1 MAYTDFTL
9 SDLHQKFGIENRK
22 GALFPKVKPV
32 PASRKLKTD
41 LGYNLELPQR
51 SEKAKSELIVLPI
64 LLDVRL
70 RNDRFFTIYSGE
82 ILAADPEAGLNGECD
97 FIVAKDTQSFE
108 INYPIFQIVEAKKN
122 DIDLGVPQCAAQMVG
137 ARVFNQKKGL
147 TVDTVFGCVTTGDDW
162 NFMRLAGN
170 TITVDERR
178 YYLGNLP
185 ELLGVFQK
193 IIGFFKGS

>member
-22 GALFPKVKPV
+22 GSLFPKVKPV
-32 PASRKLKTD
+32 PVSKKLKSD

-64 LLDVRL
+64 LMDVRL

-82 ILAADPEAGLNGECD
+82 ILSADPESGLNGECD

-147 TVDTVFGCVTTGDDW
+147 TTDTVFGCVTTGDDW
-162 NFMRLAGN
+162 NFMRLTGN

-178 YYLGNLP
+178 YYLGSLP
-185 ELLGVFQK
+185 ELLGVFQQ
-193 IIGFFKGS
+193 IIGFYKKA